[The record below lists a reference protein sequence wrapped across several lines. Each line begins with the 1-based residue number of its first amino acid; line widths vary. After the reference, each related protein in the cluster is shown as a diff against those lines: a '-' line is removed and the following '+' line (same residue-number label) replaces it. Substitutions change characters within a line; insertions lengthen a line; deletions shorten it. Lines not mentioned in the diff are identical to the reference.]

1 MKGLELPFLEC
12 LLCAQY
18 FAYIHVSG
26 LGVHT
31 DLGSKADRS
40 HTLKGHWQ
48 EGGKESLG
56 FVFTK

>member
-12 LLCAQY
+12 LLCAQN

-31 DLGSKADRS
+31 DLGSKADPV
-40 HTLKGHWQ
+40 TC
-48 EGGKESLG
+48 
-56 FVFTK
+56 